1 MTGRK
6 IVDGAIEEGILG
18 LEKMQ
23 WVRMARKT
31 LHCFLFI
38 LAGENWERGGMKLT
52 CHAKG
57 TFFIFAR
64 RIAKAAI
71 RE

>member
-6 IVDGAIEEGILG
+6 IVEDAIPAGMCG

-31 LHCFLFI
+31 LHYFFFSLS
-38 LAGENWERGGMKLT
+38 WRRGRGRKLT

-64 RIAKAAI
+64 RIARAAI